1 MDELEIAGLV
11 IKVRHRADPKFAVL
25 RTLTGKHVRFLPAE
39 ICLFT
44 SSFTWVHN
52 LGVPIF
58 VLQRELT
65 LHYSDE
71 LFKRLPLLKN
81 KLASSCMPVL
91 HAFDQIL
98 ERLLIITLEKVCCKL
113 QVHYKELPAFLT

>member
-1 MDELEIAGLV
+1 
-11 IKVRHRADPKFAVL
+11 
-25 RTLTGKHVRFLPAE
+25 
-39 ICLFT
+39 LFT

-58 VLQRELT
+58 VLQGELT

-81 KLASSCMPVL
+81 QLASSYMPVL

-98 ERLLIITLEKVCCKL
+98 ERLLIITLEKVGCKL